1 MIPPRGQITGGSAFI
16 VDGSPPDR
24 ARHEAWRPG
33 HAVKTSPGGWGHA
46 PRPLGSILLDGA
58 GTSRG
63 DGDLNDD
70 HMFDLKG
77 KRVWVSGHRGMVGSA
92 LLRRL
97 RQEDCSVL
105 TADRAVDLRDPG
117 LVAQWMAQNR
127 PDVVIVAA
135 ARVGGIMANDTRPAE
150 FIYDNLMIGANQ
162 IHQAHLDRVEKLL
175 FLGSSC
181 IYPKF
186 APQPIPEDA
195 LLTGPLEPTNQW
207 YAVAKIAGIKLCQAY
222 RAQYGDD
229 FISAMPTNLYG
240 PGDNYDLTSSH
251 VLPALMRKMH
261 EAKVRGDAS
270 VEIWGSGSPLREFM
284 HVDDLADACVFLLR
298 NYSDSAQINVGSGV
312 ETSIRDLART
322 IATVVGFEGTL
333 SFDQTKPD
341 GTPRKLMDSS
351 RLRRMGWTPAIDL
364 HDGIAGVYEMFQR
377 ELSA

>member
-1 MIPPRGQITGGSAFI
+1 MY
-16 VDGSPPDR
+16 
-24 ARHEAWRPG
+24 
-33 HAVKTSPGGWGHA
+33 
-46 PRPLGSILLDGA
+46 
-58 GTSRG
+58 
-63 DGDLNDD
+63 DLTD
-70 HMFDLKG
+70 
-77 KRVWVSGHRGMVGSA
+77 KRVWVSGHGGMVGSA
-92 LLRRL
+92 ILRRL
-97 RQEDCSVL
+97 TSERCEVL
-105 TADRAVDLRDPG
+105 TSERSVDLRDPR
-117 LVAQWMAQNR
+117 LVRDWMAKNR

-162 IHQAHLDRVEKLL
+162 IHEAHAAGVAKLL

-222 RAQYGDD
+222 RAQHGDD
-229 FISAMPTNLYG
+229 FVSAMPTNLYG

-251 VLPALMRKMH
+251 VLPALLRKMH
-261 EAKVRGDAS
+261 EAATKGYAV
-270 VEIWGSGSPLREFM
+270 VEIWGSGTPLREFM

-298 NYSDSAQINVGSGV
+298 NYSDDAHINVGSGI

-322 IATVVGFEGTL
+322 IADVVGFEGKL
-333 SFDQTKPD
+333 DFDQTKPD

-351 RLRRMGWTPAIDL
+351 RLRRMGWTPSVGL
-364 HDGIAGVYEMFQR
+364 QDGITQVYETFRR
-377 ELSA
+377 ELIT